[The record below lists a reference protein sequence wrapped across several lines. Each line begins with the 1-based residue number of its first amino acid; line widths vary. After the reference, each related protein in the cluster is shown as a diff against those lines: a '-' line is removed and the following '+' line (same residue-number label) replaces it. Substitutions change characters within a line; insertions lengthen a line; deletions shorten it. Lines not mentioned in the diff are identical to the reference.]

1 MNLDDELWGSPEPSN
16 EPIVEPVNDEDIS
29 YDPDSD
35 ESIFDGETN
44 QEPGSDSEPAKTE
57 EEGDFMT
64 KYLRSKSVDKSKI
77 RILNED
83 NEEEEVTFDDLSD
96 DEKIA
101 LLESVNQPMLSD
113 NELEVINFLR
123 DHNTDLNGFAKSIR
137 EQTIAEMSGKKTS
150 TVDEVSDDD
159 LFRFDLID
167 RYGFDRE
174 KDADEIENILEKEK
188 ENETLYNRKVKALRE
203 EYKQMETDQQEAEAK
218 AAEAEQQQ
226 QWEQLKDNLIQV
238 ARNTNVINGLE
249 LDNQDKNEVLSCIL
263 NQDEVTGQTDFYKF
277 YNNPEMMFKM
287 AWYAL
292 KGDEAFRAVED
303 YYKAKLAEARRD
315 VKKATVVNKKA

>member
-1 MNLDDELWGSPEPSN
+1 M
-16 EPIVEPVNDEDIS
+16 
-29 YDPDSD
+29 
-35 ESIFDGETN
+35 
-44 QEPGSDSEPAKTE
+44 
-57 EEGDFMT
+57 
-64 KYLRSKSVDKSKI
+64 DKSKI

-174 KDADEIENILEKEK
+174 KDAEEIENILEKEK
-188 ENETLYNRKVKALRE
+188 ENENLYNRKIKALRE

-218 AAEAEQQQ
+218 AAAAEQQQ

-315 VKKATVVNKKA
+315 AKKATVVNKKA